1 MDNQYLAE
9 RIDQLEKLV
18 NGLDSVNRDQQ
29 IVINDLSMRIEGVIN
44 TIDHLKKELSTK
56 MSVLPKDVQERIER
70 LKKAA
75 EGIVDG

>member
-9 RIDQLEKLV
+9 RIDRLEKLV
-18 NGLDSVNRDQQ
+18 NDLDSVNRDQQ
-29 IVINDLSMRIEGVIN
+29 KVINDLCMRIEGVVN

-56 MSVLPKDVQERIER
+56 MSVLPKDVQEKIEK

>member
-1 MDNQYLAE
+1 YLAE
-9 RIDQLEKLV
+9 RIDRLEKLV
-18 NGLDSVNRDQQ
+18 NDLDSVNRDQQ
-29 IVINDLSMRIEGVIN
+29 KVINDLCMRIEGVVN

-56 MSVLPKDVQERIER
+56 MSVLPKDAQEKIEK

>member
-1 MDNQYLAE
+1 
-9 RIDQLEKLV
+9 
-18 NGLDSVNRDQQ
+18 
-29 IVINDLSMRIEGVIN
+29 MRIEGVVN

-56 MSVLPKDVQERIER
+56 MSVLPKDAQEKIEK

>member
-9 RIDQLEKLV
+9 KIDRLEKLV
-18 NGLDSVNRDQQ
+18 NDLDSVNRDQQ
-29 IVINDLSMRIEGVIN
+29 KVINDLCMRIEGVVN

-56 MSVLPKDVQERIER
+56 MSVLPKDAQEKIEK

>member
-9 RIDQLEKLV
+9 RINQLEKTV
-18 NGLDSVNRDQQ
+18 NDLDSVNRDQQ
-29 IVINDLSMRIEGVIN
+29 KVINELSMRIEGVIN
-44 TIDHLKKELSTK
+44 TIDHLKKELSAK
-56 MSVLPKDVQERIER
+56 MNDLPKDAQEKIER

>member
-9 RIDQLEKLV
+9 RIDRLEKLV
-18 NGLDSVNRDQQ
+18 NDLDSVNRDQQ
-29 IVINDLSMRIEGVIN
+29 KVINDLCMRIEGVVN

-56 MSVLPKDVQERIER
+56 MSVLPKDAQEKIEK

-75 EGIVDG
+75 EGMVDG

>member
-9 RIDQLEKLV
+9 RIDRLEKLV
-18 NGLDSVNRDQQ
+18 NDLDSVNRDQQ
-29 IVINDLSMRIEGVIN
+29 KVINDLCMRIEGVVN

-56 MSVLPKDVQERIER
+56 MSVLPKDAQEKIEK

>member
-1 MDNQYLAE
+1 QYLAE
-9 RIDQLEKLV
+9 RIDRLEKLV
-18 NGLDSVNRDQQ
+18 NDLDSVNRDQQ
-29 IVINDLSMRIEGVIN
+29 KVINDLCMRIEGVVN

-56 MSVLPKDVQERIER
+56 MSVLPKDAQEKIEK

>member
-9 RIDQLEKLV
+9 RIDRLEKLV
-18 NGLDSVNRDQQ
+18 NDLDSVNRNQQ

-56 MSVLPKDVQERIER
+56 MSVLPKDAQEKIEK